1 MRKTKSLLAMV
12 CAIVA
17 ACVLAI
23 PAFAASGT
31 HTITIN
37 SKTSGHTYEAYQV
50 FSGELDTEEDTLTNI
65 KWGDGINGSELLA
78 ALKAQGSNPFAS
90 YAGGN
95 PFANADTAADVAK
108 AVESFKDQA
117 QWVDTFADMVDEH
130 LTTQKSGTQGGPTGD
145 DPYVYTISG
154 VASGYYFI
162 KDKDNSLADQDNAYT
177 KFILQVVHNV
187 TVDAKADVPPIDKSI
202 TGVGEADM
210 NLDNTDAAIGD
221 DVEFTL
227 KSRVPNMDGYNRY
240 KFVVT
245 DTLSKGLSL
254 AEGFGTDDVT
264 ITFTS
269 GEQSYTVPK
278 TNYTVR
284 TTPAADEATALEIV
298 FHDFIQYAGSTED
311 PVSPSYEGWDITIV
325 YHATVD
331 QDAVIG
337 NQGNPNTVHLE
348 YTNDPNY
355 DYQPGNEPGNDEPT
369 GITPDSKVTVF
380 VTGLEIIKTDEN
392 NQPLTGAEFKLEGTA
407 LNTVMVTR
415 GEFKENNESGTYYK
429 LNDGTYTKQAPTEG
443 TEDKYE
449 STAKKYELVNVKE
462 EPVTKTEQVEYK
474 GYVGTDGVIRFDGL
488 KGLADG
494 TYTLTETVVPD
505 GYNGIEPI
513 TFTVTF
519 HAPDGD
525 APAYWTFTSN
535 DATFI
540 DKGGEQGPALGVY
553 STTVINKSGA
563 TLPSTGGIG
572 TTIFYAVGAT
582 CVIGAGVVLVSRYRA
597 NHMK

>member
-23 PAFAASGT
+23 PAFAASGN

-65 KWGDGINGSELLA
+65 NWGDGVNGSELLA

-90 YAGGN
+90 YTGGN
-95 PFANADTAADVAK
+95 PFANAETPADVAK

-278 TNYTVR
+278 ANYTVR

-348 YTNDPNY
+348 YTNDPNF
-355 DYQPGNEPGNDEPT
+355 DYEPDDEPGVDEPT
-369 GITPDSKVTVF
+369 GITPDSVVKVF

-415 GEFKENNESGTYYK
+415 GEFQENNESGTYYK
-429 LNDGTYTKQAPTEG
+429 LNDGTYTKQAPTED

-449 STAKKYELVNVKE
+449 STAKKYELVDVT

-519 HAPDGD
+519 SAPGGD
-525 APAYWTFTSN
+525 APASWAFNVTSGN
-535 DATFI
+535 AEIT
-540 DKGGEQGPALGVY
+540 DKGGQGAALGVY
-553 STTVINKSGA
+553 STTIINKSGA

-582 CVIGAGVVLVSRYRA
+582 LVIGAGVVLVSRYRA
-597 NHMK
+597 NRMK

>member
-1 MRKTKSLLAMV
+1 MRKTKSLLALL
-12 CAIVA
+12 CAVVA
-17 ACVLAI
+17 AFVLAV
-23 PAFAASGT
+23 PAFAATGP

-37 SKTSGHTYEAYQV
+37 SKTDGHTFEAYQI
-50 FSGELDTEEDTLTNI
+50 FSGKLDTEEDTLTSI
-65 KWGDGINGSELLA
+65 DWGDGVKGTELLA
-78 ALKAQGSNPFAS
+78 ALKATEGNPFAS
-90 YAGGN
+90 YSGGN
-95 PFANADTAADVAK
+95 PFAEATDAADVAK
-108 AVESFKDQA
+108 AVESFKDSA
-117 QWVDTFADMVDEH
+117 QWVDTFADMVDKY
-130 LTTQKSGTQGGPTGD
+130 LTGTPSATQDESTGTG
-145 DPYVYTISG
+145 PYVYTIEN
-154 VASGYYFI
+154 VAPGYYFI
-162 KDKDNSLADQDNAYT
+162 KDQDGSLAGGDNAYT
-177 KFILQVVHNV
+177 KFILEVVHNV
-187 TVDAKADVPPIDKSI
+187 TVEAKADVPPIDKSI
-202 TGVGEADM
+202 TGVEEKDM

-269 GEQSYTVPK
+269 GEQSYTVPEA
-278 TNYTVR
+278 NYTVSAD
-284 TTPAADEATALEIV
+284 PAADGATTLKIV
-298 FHDFIQYAGSTED
+298 FKNFIQYAGSTEA
-311 PVSPSYEGWDITIV
+311 PTSPSYEGWGITIV

-337 NQGNPNTVHLE
+337 NQGNPNTVRLE

-355 DYQPGNEPGNDEPT
+355 DYEPGDEPGDDEPT

-415 GEFKENNESGTYYK
+415 GEFQENNESGTYYK
-429 LNDGTYTKQAPTEG
+429 LKDGTYTKQAPTED
-443 TEDKYE
+443 TEDKYQ
-449 STAKKYELVNVKE
+449 STTTKYKLANVT
-462 EPVTKTEQVEYK
+462 EPVIKAEQVEYK
-474 GYVGTDGVIRFDGL
+474 GYVGTDGVIRFNGL

-525 APAYWTFTSN
+525 TPASWTFTSD

-582 CVIGAGVVLVSRYRA
+582 LVIGAGVVLVSRYRA